1 MRRWREGLDVESHPS
16 DKGAM
21 SAWGTLCECWWRGP
35 SAEIGEAD
43 TDTQAMLCECGD
55 DQWSSNL
62 SQWRI
67 FTPGKC
73 Q

>member
-1 MRRWREGLDVESHPS
+1 MDVESHPP

-43 TDTQAMLCECGD
+43 TQAMLCECECECGD